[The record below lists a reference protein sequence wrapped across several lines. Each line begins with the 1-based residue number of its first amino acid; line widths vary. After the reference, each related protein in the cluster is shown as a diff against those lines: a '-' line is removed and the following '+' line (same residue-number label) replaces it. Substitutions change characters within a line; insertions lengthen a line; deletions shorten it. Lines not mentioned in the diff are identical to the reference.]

1 MQRAFSIPL
10 QGDRNFLEVH
20 RNDKKSSLSIIKV
33 LIKIHFSCT
42 IYSTGGV
49 FMLAVNYSSARGNF
63 KTYCD
68 KANNDF
74 ETIVITRKQ
83 GGNVVMMSECE
94 YNNMLENLY
103 VRSNKKTYNRLMES
117 IDQLKNGKVQAKE
130 LIE

>member
-1 MQRAFSIPL
+1 
-10 QGDRNFLEVH
+10 
-20 RNDKKSSLSIIKV
+20 
-33 LIKIHFSCT
+33 
-42 IYSTGGV
+42 
-49 FMLAVNYSSARGNF
+49 MLAVNYSSARGNF

-83 GGNVVMMSECE
+83 GGNVVMMSEGE

-103 VRSNKKTYNRLMES
+103 IRSNKKTYNRLMES